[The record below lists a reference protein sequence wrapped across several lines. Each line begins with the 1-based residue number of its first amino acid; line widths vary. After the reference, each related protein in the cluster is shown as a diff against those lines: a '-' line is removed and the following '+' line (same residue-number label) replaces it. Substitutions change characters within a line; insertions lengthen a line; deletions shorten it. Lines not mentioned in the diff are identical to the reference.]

1 MKPILYN
8 KNETVFTTLGL
19 GVLNETISC
28 VGTEER
34 NGIIEAAFKYPV
46 NGNLYD
52 KIDYDSIVKIKINET
67 SKPQLFRIYKISKP
81 IDGIVTYD
89 AEHISYELNK
99 NPIAALTV
107 SGDAQSALQGVLNSA
122 VVPHGY
128 TARSDISASKF
139 YKFTPRSVRAAIGD
153 IRDIYGGEL
162 EFDNKEIILHANRGV
177 DTGII
182 ISYGKNLTGFKQDF
196 DVSGVF
202 TAIYPYAVKEDETT
216 VTLPE
221 KYISVPGAG
230 DYSYIRA
237 MPVDLSSE
245 FKDDELTVAALR
257 QKANEFLTG
266 SAPIGEAM
274 NNIVISFVHLW
285 QTEEYTANNVGV
297 DIAALESVNLC
308 DIVTVRHKLYNL
320 TAKAKV
326 IKTKYD
332 VLKERYISIELGTSK
347 EDLSNSITK
356 VYEESKKAKEKAD
369 EASKTAKDASKK
381 VDSFDVRITDA
392 ETAAGKASSDVAEM
406 VLEIGKFEVRL
417 KHTEDSIDG
426 IPYTIEAV
434 ILAELTDTTGL
445 IKMFVEGKNYVTK
458 PQADGTY
465 LQIQNLYA
473 GIETFIN
480 TATGQAAVV
489 SAASS
494 TYQKKSDMNDY
505 VLTNSLNTSIGQYID
520 SVAGTAKIV
529 SAATGTF
536 QKISDMGG
544 YLLTSNLDTSIGQYI
559 DGTAGKAKIV
569 LAATG
574 TFQKISDMGGYL
586 LTSNLD
592 TSIGQYIDG
601 TTGTA
606 KIVLAAT
613 GTFQKISDMGGYVT
627 TTTLNT
633 SIGQYIDGTTGTAK
647 IISAVSG
654 TYETKTNV
662 SAISQ
667 TVTSHT
673 ASINLVVGA
682 GKLVGTSGAVS
693 ASVIVTAINGASSTV
708 KITADHVDISGLV
721 KISDLSGN
729 GTTTINGANIKTGT
743 ISADRIDATTLRVRT
758 IFSENGDMV
767 FKSYGATGN
776 YTSAVYIGGETSAV
790 GDILLKASG
799 CIFIGKSNEMTNTNN
814 FLIDISNR
822 QLYGKATWD
831 IGTTAYKINNI
842 YANNI
847 GNSSN
852 RINTMYVNTLNVNTL
867 EGAFTMP
874 NINKLTSGSYSV
886 LTRR

>member
-559 DGTAGKAKIV
+559 DGT
-569 LAATG
+569 
-574 TFQKISDMGGYL
+574 
-586 LTSNLD
+586 
-592 TSIGQYIDG
+592 
-601 TTGTA
+601 TGTA